1 MRTVVACT
9 VLLSALGAA
18 WSSCACASRV
28 AVPDAPAASR
38 ATRADDAAAR
48 PANAEPHARTEA
60 ASDAPAEASPAPA
73 GDLDALQERQ
83 PAWAVQRTWRI
94 ELSDRTMRS
103 ALARWARLVGWQ
115 LVWEAPGDFGIDAE
129 ASVHG
134 TFDDA
139 LRSVV
144 GALAHS
150 NAPIQ
155 AILYRGNQVLR
166 IVSKGAG

>member
-1 MRTVVACT
+1 MRTIVART

-18 WSSCACASRV
+18 WSSCACAANV
-28 AVPDAPAASR
+28 AGPDAGDAPWPAASASAGTAPDAR
-38 ATRADDAAAR
+38 ADLSPPPATGPDAAHARQPEWATR
-48 PANAEPHARTEA
+48 
-60 ASDAPAEASPAPA
+60 
-73 GDLDALQERQ
+73 
-83 PAWAVQRTWRI
+83 RTWRI

-103 ALARWARLVGWQ
+103 ALARWAQTVGWQ

-129 ASVHG
+129 ASVTG

-155 AILYRGNQVLR
+155 AILYRGNKVLR

>member
-1 MRTVVACT
+1 MRMVVARM

-18 WSSCACASRV
+18 WSHGACASQV
-28 AVPDAPAASR
+28 ALPEAGDARDARDVQGTLAPVSAVTALDAQADASPALANEPDAPRAAQPER
-38 ATRADDAAAR
+38 DTR
-48 PANAEPHARTEA
+48 
-60 ASDAPAEASPAPA
+60 
-73 GDLDALQERQ
+73 
-83 PAWAVQRTWRI
+83 RTWRI

-103 ALARWARLVGWQ
+103 ALARWAQAAGWQ
-115 LVWEAPGDFGIDAE
+115 LVWEAPADFGIDAE
-129 ASVHG
+129 ASVTG

-155 AILYRGNQVLR
+155 AILYRGNKVLR

>member
-1 MRTVVACT
+1 MRMVVARM

-18 WSSCACASRV
+18 WSHGACASQV
-28 AVPDAPAASR
+28 ALPDAGDAQGTLAPMSAVTVPDAQ
-38 ATRADDAAAR
+38 AD
-48 PANAEPHARTEA
+48 
-60 ASDAPAEASPAPA
+60 ASPALGNEPDAPRA
-73 GDLDALQERQ
+73 GQPERDAR
-83 PAWAVQRTWRI
+83 RTWRI
-94 ELSDRTMRS
+94 ELSDRTMRT
-103 ALARWARLVGWQ
+103 ALARWAQAAGWQ
-115 LVWEAPGDFGIDAE
+115 LVWEAPADFGIDAE
-129 ASVHG
+129 ASVTG

-155 AILYRGNQVLR
+155 AILYRGNKVLR

>member
-1 MRTVVACT
+1 MSTMHPNGRRTRSGRYDRIQHRTDKPKGCRRGQ
-9 VLLSALGAA
+9 LK
-18 WSSCACASRV
+18 RV
-28 AVPDAPAASR
+28 RRTARHLNRRNSG
-38 ATRADDAAAR
+38 TADLAD
-48 PANAEPHARTEA
+48 H
-60 ASDAPAEASPAPA
+60 
-73 GDLDALQERQ
+73 
-83 PAWAVQRTWRI
+83 
-94 ELSDRTMRS
+94 TMRS
-103 ALARWARLVGWQ
+103 ALARWAQAVGWQ

-129 ASVHG
+129 ASVTG

-155 AILYRGNQVLR
+155 AILYRGNKVLR